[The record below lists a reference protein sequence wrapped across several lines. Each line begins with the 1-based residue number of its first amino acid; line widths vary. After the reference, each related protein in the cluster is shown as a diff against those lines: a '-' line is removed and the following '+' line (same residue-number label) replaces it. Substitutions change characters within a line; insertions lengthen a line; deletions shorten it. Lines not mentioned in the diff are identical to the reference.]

1 MDLWEM
7 IGVSRQSALGVLIGG
22 VAAAVLC
29 MALVFWRSRSE
40 RRTVV
45 DLKER

>member
-1 MDLWEM
+1 MDLGDM

-40 RRTVV
+40 RRTLVN
-45 DLKER
+45 LKQR